1 MLLKRMIYNNQSRS
15 SRLKKEDVEI
25 AISEDRVDICAEFKE
40 VNIDEYVNYIYRE
53 RSYGK

>member
-1 MLLKRMIYNNQSRS
+1 MIYNNQSRS

>member
-25 AISEDRVDICAEFKE
+25 AISEDRVDICAGFKE
-40 VNIDEYVNYIYRE
+40 ANIDEYVNYI
-53 RSYGK
+53 